1 MTGLEGRGSALELRP
16 PKQITSEIISTQT
29 KNLMAS
35 LPRYPN
41 PAPSQWGEQ
50 DSNLR
55 RRCHQIY
62 SLAPLAAREPPR
74 IKKFSRKPNSAS
86 RRITGQRTYR
96 QPRSSFK
103 LAVGF
108 EPTTSGLQNRCS
120 AVELRQPGTSVKPV
134 ILQLTGYV
142 AR

>member
-62 SLAPLAAREPPR
+62 SLTPLAAREPPQGDKDPSVIQGARKRLDDQADLDSDAGCRYQCRTPIKLSPTGALLPCHPVR
-74 IKKFSRKPNSAS
+74 IP
-86 RRITGQRTYR
+86 
-96 QPRSSFK
+96 
-103 LAVGF
+103 L
-108 EPTTSGLQNRCS
+108 
-120 AVELRQPGTSVKPV
+120 
-134 ILQLTGYV
+134 
-142 AR
+142 